1 MFETVP
7 YLKRKNVGVTGPQD
21 GRLEGVLAALKVE
34 SFLRLRP
41 AILERFLRL
50 YEESMPEATAAGR
63 RLHRSG
69 LLRTMS
75 DQRASASEVL
85 LEVSKEVAEK
95 PVVMDNGAL
104 PGYPAN

>member
-1 MFETVP
+1 
-7 YLKRKNVGVTGPQD
+7 
-21 GRLEGVLAALKVE
+21 
-34 SFLRLRP
+34 
-41 AILERFLRL
+41 
-50 YEESMPEATAAGR
+50 
-63 RLHRSG
+63 
-69 LLRTMS
+69 MS

>member
-21 GRLEGVLAALKVE
+21 GRLEGVLVALQVE
-34 SFLRLRP
+34 RFLRLRP
-41 AILERFLRL
+41 TILERFLRL
-50 YEESMPEATAAGR
+50 YEESRPEATAAGR

-75 DQRASASEVL
+75 DQRAPASEVL
-85 LEVSKEVAEK
+85 LEVGKEVAS
-95 PVVMDNGAL
+95 GA
-104 PGYPAN
+104 